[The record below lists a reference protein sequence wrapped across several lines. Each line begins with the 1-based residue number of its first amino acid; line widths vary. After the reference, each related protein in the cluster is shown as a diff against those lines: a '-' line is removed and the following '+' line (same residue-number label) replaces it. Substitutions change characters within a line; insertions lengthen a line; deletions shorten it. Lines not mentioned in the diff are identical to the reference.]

1 MSADETKERIAGY
14 LKDHSVLTLATVT
27 PDCRPLAHT
36 VSYVSE
42 GATVFFATLKTTRKY
57 HNIRR
62 NPAVAYTVDEDY
74 PEWIKIRGIQMEGN
88 AEILAEPGEIA
99 RVRELYVKK
108 FPAAADFP
116 EDLDMAYIGI
126 RPVACF
132 FLDFSK
138 GFSHRDEVKF

>member
-1 MSADETKERIAGY
+1 MSDGEIKERIGGY

-36 VSYVSE
+36 VTYVSE

-57 HNIRR
+57 HDIRR
-62 NPAVAYTVDEDY
+62 NPAVAYTVDEDC
-74 PEWIKIRGIQMEGN
+74 PDWGKIKGIQMEGR
-88 AEILAEPGEIA
+88 AEILADPGEVA
-99 RVRELYVKK
+99 RVRALYVKK

-116 EDLDMAYIGI
+116 EDLDMAFI
-126 RPVACF
+126 RVEPMACF

>member
-1 MSADETKERIAGY
+1 MSADETKKRIAGY

-27 PDCRPLAHT
+27 LDCRPLAHT
-36 VSYVSE
+36 VTYVSE
-42 GATVFFATLKTTRKY
+42 GAKVFFATLKTTRKY

-74 PEWIKIRGIQMEGN
+74 PDWVKIRGIQMEGK
-88 AEILAEPGEIA
+88 AEILADPGEIV

-108 FPAAADFP
+108 FPAAAEFP
-116 EDLDMAYIGI
+116 EDLHMAFIGI
-126 RPVACF
+126 QPVACF